1 MKWLSLVAFGFLRY
15 FPTKQPGKKLNIVKR
30 YRNTK
35 RLEKKN
41 VDAVTWFFFAML
53 NFLDPGFSRETLTKQ
68 LTDCTLVPGTRYK
81 HIWKIQN
88 MWHNK
93 CKKYRN
99 GKDEIYDYFWNC
111 FLLKSVSCIFF
122 HTVCLGL
129 LLFLSPLSVSSE
141 KKSKALHSL
150 HSRRFFWFKLHCTY
164 LVSFNIFL
172 CPTCSVIY
180 RRNRRVG
187 NWALLCGLSTA
198 IESIV
203 KSGADD

>member
-1 MKWLSLVAFGFLRY
+1 MKWFSLVAFGFLRY

-41 VDAVTWFFFAML
+41 VDAVIWFFFAML
-53 NFLDPGFSRETLTKQ
+53 IFLDAGFSREILTKR

-81 HIWKIQN
+81 HI
-88 MWHNK
+88 
-93 CKKYRN
+93 CKSKRCDTTN
-99 GKDEIYDYFWNC
+99 VKSIEIYDYFWSC

-122 HTVCLGL
+122 HTVCLGF

-141 KKSKALHSL
+141 KKSKALHPL

-172 CPTCSVIY
+172 CPTCSV
-180 RRNRRVG
+180 
-187 NWALLCGLSTA
+187 T
-198 IESIV
+198 
-203 KSGADD
+203 